1 MYAIINTRY
10 PRYKY
15 CLRHHKHA
23 ETSLYY
29 SMSIEILR
37 NTRMSSNNV
46 TPQQGQGQR
55 KLIKQN
61 EGYQGQGQQQ
71 QTPSPEQEEEFL
83 AIPPTTII
91 DADGMR
97 RIAEIEANDE
107 AYRASKFQ
115 EIRFKDGD
123 TKIVR
128 IDPTKT
134 EFKEETIKLE
144 GEEPKQIMRY
154 SFSASEYMMGRWTR
168 FKVMKIAPRWGRQ
181 IMLNNKEGNLTLK
194 ITREGDG
201 FTTNYHIIPTNVKE
215 GVNK

>member
-1 MYAIINTRY
+1 
-10 PRYKY
+10 
-15 CLRHHKHA
+15 
-23 ETSLYY
+23 
-29 SMSIEILR
+29 
-37 NTRMSSNNV
+37 MSSNNV
-46 TPQQGQGQR
+46 TPQQEQR

-61 EGYQGQGQQQ
+61 EGHEGQQGQGQGAQ
-71 QTPSPEQEEEFL
+71 ELEEEFL
-83 AIPPTTII
+83 IMPPTNVI
-91 DADGMR
+91 DAEGLR

-154 SFSASEYMMGRWTR
+154 SFAASEYMMGRWTR
-168 FKVMKIAPRWGRQ
+168 FKVMKIAPTWGRQ

-201 FTTNYHIIPTNVKE
+201 FGTRYQYHPH
-215 GVNK
+215 